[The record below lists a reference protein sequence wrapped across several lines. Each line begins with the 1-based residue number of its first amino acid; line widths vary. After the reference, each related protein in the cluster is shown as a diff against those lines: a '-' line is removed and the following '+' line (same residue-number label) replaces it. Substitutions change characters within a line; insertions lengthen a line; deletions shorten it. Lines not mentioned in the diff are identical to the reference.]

1 MVAVKAHQAEAF
13 LKSLERVPPA
23 VLFYGTDAGLVS
35 ERAAML
41 ARRLAER
48 DGGEVLRIDDADLE
62 NDPARI
68 SIELQTVAMFG
79 GRKVVRALAG
89 RRVNADALKPLV
101 EGGNIEG
108 FLIVEA
114 GNLRPDEALR
124 ALFEKSAGAAAVA
137 CFPDEVARSRC
148 DGGRDAARRRAAD
161 RTGGQAA
168 AADAAGRRSRAV
180 ACGGGEADAVCARQ
194 DHASRKPTWKPRW
207 AMPRSWRWTA
217 SCWPQARAAAPKRCR
232 SATAVVAAGESA
244 QGVIAA
250 LQRHFLRLHR
260 LRSGYDAGR
269 SIDDVMRSLRPPPHF
284 KQKAAL
290 EQQCRD
296 WTLARLNAALAQDR
310 RDRAGRAAEQRD
322 GEHAGG
328 ASAAGAGSAGAGE
341 EDVACASLRSSVNR
355 RSDRASA

>member
-13 LKSLERVPPA
+13 LRSPERVPPA

-35 ERAAML
+35 ERAAAL

-62 NDPARI
+62 NEPARI

-89 RRVNADALKPLV
+89 RRVNAGALKPLV

-124 ALFEKSAGAAAVA
+124 ALFERSAGAAAVA
-137 CFPDEVARSRC
+137 CFPDEVRDLDAMVGEVLRAAGLQIAPDAKRFLLTRLGADRALSRAEVEKLALFARGKTLIEEA
-148 DGGRDAARRRAAD
+148 DVEAAVGDAAELALD
-161 RTGGQAA
+161 RIVL
-168 AADAAGRRSRAV
+168 AAGSGRSMEAV
-180 ACGGGEADAVCARQ
+180 TECDRI
-194 DHASRKPTWKPRW
+194 
-207 AMPRSWRWTA
+207 
-217 SCWPQARAAAPKRCR
+217 
-232 SATAVVAAGESA
+232 VAAGESA

-260 LRSGYDAGR
+260 LRSGRDAGR
-269 SIDDVMRSLRPPPHF
+269 SLDDVMRSLRPPPHF

-296 WTLARLNAALAQDR
+296 WTLARLNAALAKIGD
-310 RDRAGRAAEQRD
+310 AALAARLNSAMESTLA
-322 GEHAGG
+322 EHLLMDLGMLAKLKK
-328 ASAAGAGSAGAGE
+328 S
-341 EDVACASLRSSVNR
+341 
-355 RSDRASA
+355 

>member
-13 LKSLERVPPA
+13 LKPLERVPPA

-35 ERAAML
+35 ERAGVL

-48 DGGEVLRIDDADLE
+48 EGGEVLRLDDADLE

-68 SIELQTVAMFG
+68 SVELQTIAMFG

-89 RRVNADALKPLV
+89 RRVNANALKPLV

-124 ALFEKSAGAAAVA
+124 TLFEKSAGAAAVA
-137 CFPDEVARSRC
+137 CFPDEARDLEAMAGDILRAAGLRIAPEAKRLLLTRLGADRGQSRAEVEKLALFARGKELIEEV
-148 DGGRDAARRRAAD
+148 DVEAAVGDAAELALD
-161 RTGGQAA
+161 RIVL
-168 AADAAGRRSRAV
+168 AAGSGRS
-180 ACGGGEADAVCARQ
+180 ADAVSECDRMV
-194 DHASRKPTWKPRW
+194 AS
-207 AMPRSWRWTA
+207 
-217 SCWPQARAAAPKRCR
+217 
-232 SATAVVAAGESA
+232 GESA

-260 LRSGYDAGR
+260 LRSGQDAGR
-269 SIDDVMRSLRPPPHF
+269 SLDDVMRSLRPQPHF
-284 KQKAAL
+284 KQKAAI

-296 WTLARLNAALAQDR
+296 WSLAKLNAALAKIGETAQ
-310 RDRAGRAAEQRD
+310 AARLSSAMESTLA
-322 GEHAGG
+322 EHLLLELG
-328 ASAAGAGSAGAGE
+328 ALAKGKKA
-341 EDVACASLRSSVNR
+341 
-355 RSDRASA
+355 